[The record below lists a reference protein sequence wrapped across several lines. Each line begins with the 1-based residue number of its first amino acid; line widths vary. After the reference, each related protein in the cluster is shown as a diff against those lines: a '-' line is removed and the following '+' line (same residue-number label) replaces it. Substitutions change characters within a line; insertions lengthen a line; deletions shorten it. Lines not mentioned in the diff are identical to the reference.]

1 MPTLLLLASISIF
14 RMGGDIDLADVPN
27 GAALRTMGGDI
38 HITRAAGKVI
48 AKTMGGNIEIRSI
61 NGSATASTL
70 GGDIRVTVNGRGAG
84 HDLDLYSMGGEI
96 ELMLPADFDGD
107 FTVELEE
114 GDGSDQD
121 HRVISDFPLN
131 THESTHW
138 RFFGGRHAV
147 HTATGRSGSGAN
159 RVRITTIG
167 SNITIR
173 KK

>member
-1 MPTLLLLASISIF
+1 MTTLLLLAGITIF
-14 RMGGDIDLADVPN
+14 RMGGDIDLANAPN

-38 HITRAAGKVI
+38 RIARAAGKVI

-61 NGSATASTL
+61 DGSALASTM
-70 GGDIRVTVNGRGAG
+70 GGDIHVTVNGRGPG

-96 ELMLPADFDGD
+96 ELLLPADFDGD

-114 GDGSDQD
+114 GDGGDQN
-121 HRVISDFPLN
+121 HRVISDFPL
-131 THESTHW
+131 TTRESTHW
-138 RFFGGRHAV
+138 RFFGGSHLV
-147 HTATGRSGSGAN
+147 HTATGRTGSGAN
-159 RVRITTIG
+159 RVHITTIG